1 MHYEGRF
8 KMKVLVACEYS
19 GRVREAFRAK
29 GHDAWSCDILPAD
42 DHRPFHIQRDI
53 REVLELDW
61 LHWDIMIAFPPCTH
75 LASSGARWFK
85 EKEADGRQQGGID
98 LFMELAE
105 AKIDKIAI
113 ENPVGIMSTRYR
125 KPDQIINPYDFGDD
139 ASKKTCLWLK
149 NLPLLKPT
157 DYVEPRIIDGKPRWS
172 NQTDSGQNRLPP
184 SEDRAKLRS
193 LTYMGIAKAMAD
205 QWG

>member
-1 MHYEGRF
+1 
-8 KMKVLVACEYS
+8 MKVLVACEYS

-29 GHDAWSCDILPAD
+29 GHDAWSCDIIPSD
-42 DHRPFHIQRDI
+42 DNSPYHLKEDVMNVIHWN
-53 REVLELDW
+53 DW
-61 LHWDIMIAFPPCTH
+61 DMMIAFPPCTH

-85 EKEADGRQQGGID
+85 EKEADGRQQEGID
-98 LFMELAE
+98 FFMELAE
-105 AKIDKIAI
+105 ANIDKIAI
-113 ENPVGIMSTRYR
+113 ENPVGIMSSRYR

-149 NLPLLKPT
+149 NLPPLKPT
-157 DYVEPRIIDGKPRWS
+157 GYVEPRIIDGKPRWG

>member
-1 MHYEGRF
+1 
-8 KMKVLVACEYS
+8 MKVLVACEYS

-29 GHDAWSCDILPAD
+29 GHDAWSCDIIPSD
-42 DHRPFHIQRDI
+42 DNSPYHLKEDVMNVIHWN
-53 REVLELDW
+53 DW
-61 LHWDIMIAFPPCTH
+61 DMMIAFPPYTH

-85 EKEADGRQQGGID
+85 EKEADGRQQEGID
-98 LFMELAE
+98 FFMELAE
-105 AKIDKIAI
+105 ANIDKIAI
-113 ENPVGIMSTRYR
+113 ENPVGIMSSRYR

-149 NLPLLKPT
+149 NLPPLKPT
-157 DYVEPRIIDGKPRWS
+157 GYVEPRIIDGKPRWG

>member
-1 MHYEGRF
+1 
-8 KMKVLVACEYS
+8 MKVLVACEYS

-42 DHRPFHIQRDI
+42 DNSPHHLQEDVMNVIHWH
-53 REVLELDW
+53 DW
-61 LHWDIMIAFPPCTH
+61 DMMLAFPPCTH

-85 EKEADGRQQGGID
+85 EKEADGRQQQGID
-98 LFMELAE
+98 FFMELAE
-105 AKIDKIAI
+105 ANIDKIAI

-125 KPDQIINPYDFGDD
+125 KPDQIINPYDFGED

-149 NLPLLKPT
+149 NLPSLKPT
-157 DYVEPRIIDGKPRWS
+157 DYVKPRIIDGKPRWS

>member
-1 MHYEGRF
+1 
-8 KMKVLVACEYS
+8 MKVLVACEYS
-19 GRVREAFRAK
+19 GRVREAFRVK
-29 GHDAWSCDILPAD
+29 GHDAWSCDILSSD
-42 DHRPFHIQRDI
+42 DNSPHHFQED
-53 REVLELDW
+53 VLNVIHWHDW
-61 LHWDIMIAFPPCTH
+61 DMMLAFPPCTH

-85 EKEADGRQQGGID
+85 EKEADGRQQQGID
-98 LFMELAE
+98 FFMELAE
-105 AKIDKIAI
+105 ANINMIAI

-149 NLPLLKPT
+149 NLPSLKPT
-157 DYVEPRIIDGKPRWS
+157 DYVKPRVIDGKLRWS
-172 NQTDSGQNRLPP
+172 NQTDSGQNRLTP
-184 SEDRAKLRS
+184 SDDRAKLRS